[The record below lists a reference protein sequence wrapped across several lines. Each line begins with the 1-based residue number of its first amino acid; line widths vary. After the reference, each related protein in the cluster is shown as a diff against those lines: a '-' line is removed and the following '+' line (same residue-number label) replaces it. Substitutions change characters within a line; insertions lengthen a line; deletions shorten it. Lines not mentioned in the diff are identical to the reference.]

1 MFPSRGETIRVR
13 GKSQQEAVNQ
23 SSGPATVSLS
33 VFVSWPNY
41 HRDRVVLG
49 VMVVVETV
57 PSIQGGLQRISSQSE
72 Q

>member
-1 MFPSRGETIRVR
+1 M
-13 GKSQQEAVNQ
+13 GKSQEEAVNQ

-41 HRDRVVLG
+41 HRVRVVLG
-49 VMVVVETV
+49 VMVVVVVAV
-57 PSIQGGLQRISSQSE
+57 PSVQGGLERISSQSK